1 MKRVA
6 LITGAGSGIG
16 KSTAQV
22 FQRNGWQVIGVDRQ
36 GIASTGQMPRLIA
49 ADLSETI
56 APARIIKE
64 IQARERRLDALVNNA
79 AIQICKPTVKTSVA
93 EWDEIMATNLRAA
106 FMMIKACYPLLKRS
120 HGAIVNVSSVHALA
134 TSENIAAY
142 AATKGALLSF
152 TRAVA
157 LEFAHDKVR
166 VNAVVP
172 GAIDTPMLRAGMS
185 RGHLGGKNA
194 DQQIQ
199 ALAQRHAIGR
209 IGKPKDV
216 AEAIYFLACRHTA
229 AFITGQSL
237 VVDGGAIARLSTE

>member
-1 MKRVA
+1 MKRVV

-16 KSTAQV
+16 KSAARL
-22 FQRNGWQVIGVDRQ
+22 FQRKGWYVIGLDRRTL
-36 GIASTGQMPRLIA
+36 ASAGPMHRHIE
-49 ADLSETI
+49 ADLSEIT

-79 AIQICKPTVKTSVA
+79 AIQICKPAVKTSAA
-93 EWDEIMATNLRAA
+93 EWDEIMAINLRAA
-106 FMMIKACYPLLKRS
+106 FLMIKECYPFLKKT
-120 HGAIVNVSSVHALA
+120 HGAIVNVSSVHALV
-134 TSENIAAY
+134 TSENISAY

-157 LEFAHDKVR
+157 LEFAHDKIR
-166 VNAVVP
+166 VNAVLP

-185 RGHLGGKNA
+185 RGHLLGKSA

-199 ALAQRHAIGR
+199 ALAQRHAMGR
-209 IGKPKDV
+209 IGRPKDV
-216 AEAIYFLACRHTA
+216 AEAIYFLSSKQTA

-237 VVDGGAIARLSTE
+237 VVDGGTIARLSTE